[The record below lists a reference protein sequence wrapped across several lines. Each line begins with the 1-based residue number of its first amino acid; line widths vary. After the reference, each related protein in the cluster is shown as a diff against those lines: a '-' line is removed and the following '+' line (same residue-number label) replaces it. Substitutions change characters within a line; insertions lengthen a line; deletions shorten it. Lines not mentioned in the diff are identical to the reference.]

1 MKSIQTVGLIGSLT
15 VLLGCFLP
23 VVNIPGSA
31 ELNYMF
37 SRGNSIGGGIL
48 VFLALLGMLGALRKS
63 GVMLLVAGALGAVIF
78 GFTLLNMMGL
88 LDAIADIEEF
98 LLNETKFKSGT
109 LVIALGLVTMG
120 GSSIIPTD
128 RTPVKAHSGKS
139 RKPKLRQDNIHREQ
153 KRRQHRSVRK
163 RSSSKSSIFGSGKR
177 QSRRRS
183 SKG

>member
-23 VVNIPGSA
+23 VVNIP
-31 ELNYMF
+31 
-37 SRGNSIGGGIL
+37 GIL

-98 LLNETKFKSGT
+98 LLNGYHGR
-109 LVIALGLVTMG
+109 VV
-120 GSSIIPTD
+120 
-128 RTPVKAHSGKS
+128 
-139 RKPKLRQDNIHREQ
+139 DN
-153 KRRQHRSVRK
+153 SN
-163 RSSSKSSIFGSGKR
+163 
-177 QSRRRS
+177 
-183 SKG
+183 